1 MKFFVFLCALVVLC
15 AGEEAVNVASQEGK
29 RLIQFSEKRKEWLS
43 VAEVDQ
49 LVFQPGP
56 HNFMDI
62 TDYPDVGQYKQAADP
77 LPFPAA
83 PVNQDYINPLLN
95 LVNTD
100 LIEGSIT
107 TLANFFTRYYR
118 SDTGVAASSWVQQ
131 RFVQLSLGVPS
142 ITVVNFTYPNF
153 PQVSV
158 IATIPGTLEDGQNVV
173 IIGAH
178 LDSVGSSATG
188 RSPGADDDASG
199 TASILEI
206 FRILVENTYKPD
218 YTLQFIG
225 YAGEEGGLLGSQG
238 IAAEYVKNNIPVYAV
253 LQLDMTG
260 YSNTRGPYTAGIVT
274 DYTNADLNNFVR
286 QLVTT
291 YTTLAWG
298 NYQCGYACSD
308 HASWNRTGYRSAF
321 TFETPYGSN
330 PSIHSQNDV
339 LSNLY
344 PLQLREFVNLGIAFA
359 VELAGI
365 APQK

>member
-1 MKFFVFLCALVVLC
+1 MKLFVFLCALVVLC
-15 AGEEAVNVASQEGK
+15 AAEEAVNAQSQEGK

-43 VAEVDQ
+43 VEEVDK
-49 LVFQPGP
+49 LIFQPGP

-62 TDYPDVGQYKQAADP
+62 TDYQDVKQYKKAADP

-83 PVNQDYINPLLN
+83 PVNQAYINPLLN
-95 LVNTD
+95 LVNTE
-100 LIEGSIT
+100 LVYGSIT
-107 TLANFFTRYYR
+107 TLSNFFTRYYR
-118 SDTGVAASSWVQQ
+118 SETGVAASSWVQQ
-131 RFVQLSLGVPS
+131 RFAQLSIGVPG
-142 ITVVNFTYPNF
+142 ITVVNFTYTNF

-158 IATIPGTLEDGQNVV
+158 IATIPGTQEDGQNVV

-199 TASILEI
+199 TASLLEI
-206 FRILVENTYKPD
+206 FRILVENNYKPD

-238 IAAEYVKNNIPVYAV
+238 IAAEYVKNNINVYAV

-260 YSNTRGPYTAGIVT
+260 YNRNSRNTVGIVT

-291 YTTLAWG
+291 YTTFAWG

-330 PSIHSQNDV
+330 PNIHSQNDV
-339 LSNLY
+339 LSFLDRN
-344 PLQLREFVNLGIAFA
+344 QVQQFVNLGIAFA
-359 VELAGI
+359 VELASI